1 MHLRTPQTC
10 IPPCSQMLR
19 RKLRNKKWTRPL
31 NEWNKKMFQ
40 KWKNLLKINRCLYYS
55 TVFRRNRQ
63 SFTSFGTKIYVHA
76 LPWKKDKSY
85 ELYLQCRR
93 ERVTMAPFFWAKDG
107 KSNKDRL
114 CHNYE
119 VSTNFPF
126 FINFFLPPS
135 TMHVSRVFFFLSHG
149 PKDLYRLR
157 PMTCHTHTQIDTY
170 VCISI
175 ADFIQL
181 IWPDFASENLLS
193 NGQLGILSF
202 LLPLLPSCCVG
213 YLFLAHSHLIH
224 HSALSE
230 LPMYIYLVAN
240 AFEQSL
246 CTKSPFFL
254 PPGNETNVTRI
265 WTLILFSFF
274 HLEKQLSRI
283 NTLGYR

>member
-1 MHLRTPQTC
+1 MSC
-10 IPPCSQMLR
+10 ICSAGGSVWQ
-19 RKLRNKKWTRPL
+19 W
-31 NEWNKKMFQ
+31 
-40 KWKNLLKINRCLYYS
+40 
-55 TVFRRNRQ
+55 
-63 SFTSFGTKIYVHA
+63 H
-76 LPWKKDKSY
+76 
-85 ELYLQCRR
+85 
-93 ERVTMAPFFWAKDG
+93 PFFERKMEKATKTVCVIIM
-107 KSNKDRL
+107 K
-114 CHNYE
+114 
-119 VSTNFPF
+119 
-126 FINFFLPPS
+126 FLQI
-135 TMHVSRVFFFLSHG
+135 FLSSLIFFSLL
-149 PKDLYRLR
+149 PLCMYLVSFFSSLTDRQTYTDSAPWLV
-157 PMTCHTHTQIDTY
+157 THTHTQIDTY

-246 CTKSPFFL
+246 CMKSPFFL